1 MGIIKNVKERHI
13 PLPSHGLKFE
23 SMGTRSINKVD
34 MPLLGHLSLKSLEIV
49 QLFLEFKKVLWIST
63 WHTHCHEDCSK

>member
-1 MGIIKNVKERHI
+1 MGIVKNVKERHI
-13 PLPSHGLKFE
+13 PSPSQGLKFE
-23 SMGTRSINKVD
+23 SPETRSINKVD
-34 MPLLGHLSLKSLEIV
+34 MPLLEHLSLKCLEIV